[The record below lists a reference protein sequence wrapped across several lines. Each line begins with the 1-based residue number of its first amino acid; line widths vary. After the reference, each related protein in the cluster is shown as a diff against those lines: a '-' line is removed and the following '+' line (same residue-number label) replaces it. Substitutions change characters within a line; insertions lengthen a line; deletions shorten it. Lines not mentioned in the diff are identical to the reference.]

1 MSATS
6 AGVLKK
12 MIVETIEK
20 NSDTPFYI
28 SLQHDNLSSTDFIIT
43 FIREVLPRAYE
54 EALKEVSARKGVSFD
69 GLGESKPLLL
79 FYAVPRVFG
88 APAKVGNDRV
98 SEKGARFQ
106 VRTTTR
112 KHDTEEMMF
121 IVENGLVVVDEKM
134 DQSDVTGI
142 QKMLS
147 KEDKLAAE
155 ETCFVLGTGF

>member
-1 MSATS
+1 MQ
-6 AGVLKK
+6 LLF
-12 MIVETIEK
+12 ETFRIK
-20 NSDTPFYI
+20 
-28 SLQHDNLSSTDFIIT
+28 FIQ
-43 FIREVLPRAYE
+43 EVLPQAYE

-69 GLGESKPLLL
+69 ELRESKPLLL
-79 FYAVPRVFG
+79 FYAVPRVFA

-121 IVENGLVVVDEKM
+121 IVENGLVIVDEKM

-147 KEDKLAAE
+147 KECKLAAKK
-155 ETCFVLGTGF
+155 TYFVLGTGF